1 MLNTSTPDCGV
12 KFSTCHV
19 NKQRLIN
26 FLPVYSQSLCKV
38 HTMSFKD
45 FKVPYPVD
53 ERYSKRVAYF
63 SMEFAIHQPLKIY
76 SGGLGFLSGSHLRS
90 AYELKQNLIGVGI
103 LWKYGYYD
111 QARNQDQ
118 TLQVTWMEKQYSFLE
133 DTGIKYQITVH
144 EHPVWVKVYYLNPK
158 TFNSAPLFLL
168 TTDIPE
174 NDYVSQTICHRLY
187 DANVATKV
195 AQFILLG
202 VGGAK
207 LLDELGF
214 KPEVYH
220 LNEAHGLSAAFYLY
234 KKYNNNIE
242 EVRKRLVFTTH
253 TPEEAG
259 NEKHDIHLCHKM
271 SYFCGLT
278 VDEVKKLTGNPDE
291 MFNHSLAALRFARLA
306 NGVSK
311 LHGKVSRALW
321 SKYDHICDIIS
332 ITNAQN
338 WTYWADELLYE
349 AVDNDDD
356 TRFDT
361 RKAFLKKRAFEI
373 VADQTGR
380 LFDTR
385 IFTLVWARRFAGYK
399 RAGLITTDDEKFEE
413 LINNKKYPI
422 QIIWA
427 GKPYPVDYPAI
438 TEFNSLVH
446 LSRKYKNVSV
456 LIGYE
461 LMLSRRLKQG
471 ADCWLNNP
479 RVPREAS
486 GTSGMTAAM
495 NGTVNFSTDDG
506 WIPEFIKNGENG
518 FVVPKTDY
526 LNMTVHEQDAYDLNC
541 IYEILNKQILPMY
554 YDDHKRWRE
563 VVKNGMRDVRFQFDS
578 NRMAHEYY
586 ELLYKAP
593 QK

>member
-1 MLNTSTPDCGV
+1 
-12 KFSTCHV
+12 
-19 NKQRLIN
+19 
-26 FLPVYSQSLCKV
+26 
-38 HTMSFKD
+38 MSFKN
-45 FKVPYPVD
+45 FKVPYPID
-53 ERYSKRVAYF
+53 DRYSKRVAYF

-90 AYELKQNLIGVGI
+90 AYELKQNLIAVGI

-144 EHPVWVKVYYLNPK
+144 EHPVWVKVFYLNPE
-158 TFNSAPLFLL
+158 TFNTAPLFLL

-174 NDYVSQTICHRLY
+174 NDYVSQTISHRLY

-207 LLDELGF
+207 LFDELGF
-214 KPEVYH
+214 KPETYH

-234 KKYNNNIE
+234 KKYNNDIE
-242 EVRKRLVFTTH
+242 EVKKRLVFTTH

-271 SYFCGLT
+271 SYFCGLSI
-278 VDEVKKLTGNPDE
+278 DEVKKLTGNPDE

-306 NGVSK
+306 NGVSQ
-311 LHGKVSRALW
+311 LHGKVSRSLW

-338 WTYWADELLYE
+338 WRYWADEQMY
-349 AVDNDDD
+349 
-356 TRFDT
+356 RFMEENTNWVFDE
-361 RKAFLKKRAFEI
+361 RKKFLKKRTFEI
-373 VADQTGR
+373 VADQTGK
-380 LFDTR
+380 LFDPN
-385 IFTLVWARRFAGYK
+385 IFTIAWARRFAGYK
-399 RAGLITTDDEKFEE
+399 RASLITTDEERFEE

-446 LSRKYKNVSV
+446 LSRRYKNVSV

-495 NGTVNFSTDDG
+495 NGAVNFSTNDG
-506 WIPEFIKNGENG
+506 WIPEFINNGNNG
-518 FVVPKTDY
+518 FVVPKADY
-526 LNMTVHEQDAYDLNC
+526 LNMTVHEQDDYDLNC
-541 IYEILNKQILPMY
+541 LYEILNKQILPLY
-554 YDDHKRWRE
+554 YDNHDTWRQ
-563 VVKNGMRDVRFQFDS
+563 VIKNGMRDVRIQFDS

-586 ELLYKAP
+586 ELLYKS
-593 QK
+593 

>member
-1 MLNTSTPDCGV
+1 M
-12 KFSTCHV
+12 
-19 NKQRLIN
+19 
-26 FLPVYSQSLCKV
+26 SLKN
-38 HTMSFKD
+38 
-45 FKVPYPVD
+45 FKVPYPID
-53 ERYSKRVAYF
+53 PRYTKRVAYF
-63 SMEFAIHQPLKIY
+63 SMEYAIHQPLKIY

-90 AYELKQNLIGVGI
+90 AYELKQNLIGIGI

-144 EHPVWVKVYYLNPK
+144 EHPVWVKVFYLDPER
-158 TFNSAPLFLL
+158 FNTAPLFLL
-168 TTDIPE
+168 TTDIAE
-174 NDYVSQTICHRLY
+174 NDYVSQTISHRLY

-234 KKYNNNIE
+234 KKYDNNID

-259 NEKHDIHLCHKM
+259 NEKHDIQLCHKM

-278 VDEVKKLTGNPDE
+278 VDEVKKLTGNPDDL
-291 MFNHSLAALRFARLA
+291 FNHSLAALRFARLA
-306 NGVSK
+306 NAVSQ
-311 LHGKVSRALW
+311 LHGRVSRAMW
-321 SKYDHICDIIS
+321 SKYDNICNIIS

-338 WTYWADELLYE
+338 WRYWADEQLYD
-349 AVDNDDD
+349 AKDRNDNPA
-356 TRFDT
+356 FDE
-361 RKAFLKKRAFEI
+361 RKKFLKKRTFEI
-373 VADQTGR
+373 VADQTGK
-380 LFDTR
+380 LFDTK
-385 IFTLVWARRFAGYK
+385 IFTIVWARRFAGYK
-399 RAGLITTDDEKFEE
+399 RASFLTADEERFEE
-413 LINNKKYPI
+413 LINNKKYPV

-438 TEFNSLVH
+438 TEFNNLVH

-495 NGTVNFSTDDG
+495 NGAVNFSTDDG
-506 WIPEFIKNGENG
+506 WIPEFIKNAANG
-518 FVVPKTDY
+518 FVVPMADY
-526 LNMTVHEQDAYDLNC
+526 TSMTVHDQDDYDLKC
-541 IYEILNKQILPMY
+541 LYEILNDQILPLY
-554 YDDHKRWRE
+554 YDNYEGWRLI
-563 VVKNGMRDVRFQFDS
+563 VKNGMRDVRFQFDS
-578 NRMAHEYY
+578 NRMANEYY
-586 ELLYKAP
+586 ELLYK
-593 QK
+593 

>member
-1 MLNTSTPDCGV
+1 
-12 KFSTCHV
+12 
-19 NKQRLIN
+19 
-26 FLPVYSQSLCKV
+26 
-38 HTMSFKD
+38 
-45 FKVPYPVD
+45 
-53 ERYSKRVAYF
+53 
-63 SMEFAIHQPLKIY
+63 
-76 SGGLGFLSGSHLRS
+76 
-90 AYELKQNLIGVGI
+90 
-103 LWKYGYYD
+103 
-111 QARNQDQ
+111 
-118 TLQVTWMEKQYSFLE
+118 
-133 DTGIKYQITVH
+133 
-144 EHPVWVKVYYLNPK
+144 
-158 TFNSAPLFLL
+158 
-168 TTDIPE
+168 
-174 NDYVSQTICHRLY
+174 
-187 DANVATKV
+187 
-195 AQFILLG
+195 
-202 VGGAK
+202 
-207 LLDELGF
+207 
-214 KPEVYH
+214 
-220 LNEAHGLSAAFYLY
+220 
-234 KKYNNNIE
+234 
-242 EVRKRLVFTTH
+242 
-253 TPEEAG
+253 
-259 NEKHDIHLCHKM
+259 M

-321 SKYDHICDIIS
+321 SKYDHICEIIS

-338 WTYWADELLYE
+338 WTYWADDLLYE
-349 AVDNDDD
+349 AIDNNDDS
-356 TRFDT
+356 RFDS

-380 LFDTR
+380 LFDTKV
-385 IFTLVWARRFAGYK
+385 FTLVWARRFAGYK
-399 RAGLITTDDEKFEE
+399 RAGLITTDEEKFEE
-413 LINNKKYPI
+413 LIHNKKYPI

-506 WIPEFIKNGENG
+506 WIPEFMKSGENG
-518 FVVPKTDY
+518 FVVPKADY
-526 LNMTVHEQDAYDLNC
+526 SNMTVHEQDAYDLDC
-541 IYEILNKQILPMY
+541 IYEILNEQILPMY
-554 YDDHKRWRE
+554 YDNHNGWRA

-586 ELLYKAP
+586 ELLYKA
-593 QK
+593 QLGK